1 MTDQLT
7 SDNHIKLAA
16 EIVSAYVSNNNLTP
30 ADLPS
35 VIAQVHTALQN
46 LGRPVQQKEVEKP
59 VPAVPVKKSITPDF
73 LISLEDG
80 KRYRSLKR
88 HLNSR
93 GLTPEQYR
101 EKWGLPRDYPMVAP
115 NYSAK
120 RSELARSLGLG
131 QNRKGTTKLAAKT
144 ASTSSKV
151 TGDSPKRSGRKKSV

>member
-1 MTDQLT
+1 M
-7 SDNHIKLAA
+7 
-16 EIVSAYVSNNNLTP
+16 
-30 ADLPS
+30 
-35 VIAQVHTALQN
+35 
-46 LGRPVQQKEVEKP
+46 
-59 VPAVPVKKSITPDF
+59 
-73 LISLEDG
+73 
-80 KRYRSLKR
+80 KR

-115 NYSAK
+115 NYSAR

-151 TGDSPKRSGRKKSV
+151 TADAAKRGGRKKSA

>member
-7 SDNHIKLAA
+7 SDNHIKFAA

-35 VIAQVHTALQN
+35 LIAQVHTALQN
-46 LGRPVQQKEVEKP
+46 LGKPAQQKEAEKP

-115 NYSAK
+115 NYSAR

-131 QNRKGTTKLAAKT
+131 QNRRGATKLAAKA

-151 TGDSPKRSGRKKSV
+151 TADSPKRRGRKKSA

>member
-35 VIAQVHTALQN
+35 LIAQVHTALQN
-46 LGRPVQQKEVEKP
+46 LGKPTQQKEAEKP

-80 KRYRSLKR
+80 
-88 HLNSR
+88 
-93 GLTPEQYR
+93 
-101 EKWGLPRDYPMVAP
+101 
-115 NYSAK
+115 
-120 RSELARSLGLG
+120 
-131 QNRKGTTKLAAKT
+131 
-144 ASTSSKV
+144 
-151 TGDSPKRSGRKKSV
+151 

>member
-1 MTDQLT
+1 VTDQLT
-7 SDNHIKLAA
+7 SANHIELAA
-16 EIVSAYVSNNNLTP
+16 EIVSAYVSNNNVTT

-35 VIAQVHTALQN
+35 LIAQVHTALQN
-46 LGRPVQQKEVEKP
+46 LGKPAQQQELEKP

-131 QNRKGTTKLAAKT
+131 QNRKGTTRLAAKT
-144 ASTSSKV
+144 AATSAKL
-151 TGDSPKRSGRKKSV
+151 TAEAPKRRGSKK